1 MNIGSPASPEQDK
14 NTAAAAL
21 LFQLESGLDMP
32 LSGTIIDTSVVLN
45 TQKSSKPEAE
55 RPSLFPSV
63 QPAPPSQNHLSE
75 NAAPFIPAAPALLS
89 PVSGTLLADSAK
101 VCDMVNAAQSIDA
114 LRAALLAFDEH
125 PLKRHATN
133 MVFADGS
140 PDARVMLI
148 GEAPGADEDIS
159 GKPFVGAAGQLLD
172 KMLAAI
178 HLYRNAPDALSQG
191 VYITN
196 VVHYR
201 PPGNR
206 TPTDQEIELSLPFTK
221 RHIALHRPKLLILS
235 GGVAAKAI
243 LNTREGITR
252 LRGQWT
258 TYTPKDAE
266 GSDMDP
272 IPVMPIYHPSF
283 LLRTPHKKREAW
295 DDLQLIAARLK
306 EIG

>member
-1 MNIGSPASPEQDK
+1 MSTSSTPFPHQDK
-14 NTAAAAL
+14 DSAAAAL

-32 LSGTIIDTSVVLN
+32 LSDTLIDTSLVPN
-45 TQKSSKPEAE
+45 TQKSPKTEGGPPPAFAPE
-55 RPSLFPSV
+55 
-63 QPAPPSQNHLSE
+63 QPENTAQNHLSE
-75 NAAPFIPAAPALLS
+75 NITPFIPASPPILS
-89 PVSGTLLADSAK
+89 PAAGTLSADSAK
-101 VCDMVNAAQSIDA
+101 VRDMANAASSIDA
-114 LRAALLAFDEH
+114 LRATLLAFDGH

-159 GKPFVGAAGQLLD
+159 GLPFVGAAGQLLD

-178 HLYRNAPDALSQG
+178 HLYRQPQDVSQG

-206 TPTDQEIELSLPFTK
+206 TPTDQEIELSLPFTQ

-258 TYTPKDAE
+258 TYTPKDSD
-266 GSDMDP
+266 GSAMDP

-306 EIG
+306 ELG

>member
-1 MNIGSPASPEQDK
+1 MSTSSPPFSHQDK
-14 NTAAAAL
+14 DSAAAAL

-32 LSGTIIDTSVVLN
+32 LSDTLIDTSLVPS
-45 TQKSSKPEAE
+45 TQKSPKTEGSPSPAFAPE
-55 RPSLFPSV
+55 
-63 QPAPPSQNHLSE
+63 QPENTAQNYLSE
-75 NAAPFIPAAPALLS
+75 NVAPFIPAPPPILS
-89 PVSGTLLADSAK
+89 PAAGTLPADSAK
-101 VCDMVNAAQSIDA
+101 VRDMANAASSIDA
-114 LRAALLAFDEH
+114 LRATLLAFDGH

-159 GKPFVGAAGQLLD
+159 GLPFVGAAGQLLD

-178 HLYRNAPDALSQG
+178 HLDRKSQDVSQG

-206 TPTDQEIELSLPFTK
+206 TPTDQEIELSLPFTQ

-258 TYTPKDAE
+258 TYTPKDAD
-266 GSDMDP
+266 GSAMDP

-306 EIG
+306 ELG